1 MQPLDARRAGLHA
14 IAACAI
20 VAALSACAVLP
31 EADDVNDWI
40 GARFQYDMAR
50 ALLLSESQRQRN
62 ARLAITAPAAFFDTP
77 HGVCVDL
84 SRFAVE
90 TLRALDPTPMPVY
103 LMIEFD
109 PLMIQGHIAGPY
121 ASVQDSIDDCARYR
135 GRRIVSFKLLET
147 CERRMRTLSVRRDR
161 VEGP

>member
-1 MQPLDARRAGLHA
+1 
-14 IAACAI
+14 
-20 VAALSACAVLP
+20 
-31 EADDVNDWI
+31 
-40 GARFQYDMAR
+40 
-50 ALLLSESQRQRN
+50 
-62 ARLAITAPAAFFDTP
+62 
-77 HGVCVDL
+77 
-84 SRFAVE
+84 
-90 TLRALDPTPMPVY
+90 
-103 LMIEFD
+103 MIEFD